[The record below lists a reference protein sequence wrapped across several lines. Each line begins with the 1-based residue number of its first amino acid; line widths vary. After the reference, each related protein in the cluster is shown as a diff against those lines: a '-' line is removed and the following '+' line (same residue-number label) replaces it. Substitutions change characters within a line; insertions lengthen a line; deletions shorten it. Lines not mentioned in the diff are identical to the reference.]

1 MTGQGLGW
9 GAWLVVALVGCSA
22 APAAS
27 TPPSASSE
35 PAATTPAATSSGA
48 FAQPLPAGTRV
59 VAVGDVHGDA
69 DRLRLVLRA
78 AGLIDA
84 SNAWSGGRDIL
95 VQTGDQLDRGDQE
108 RDVLDSL
115 ARWGREA
122 AAVGGAVHVL
132 VGNHEV
138 MNTAGDLR
146 YVTPGGFAAFADVPG
161 EVPGAPE
168 AQRGRVAA
176 FRPGGPYAALLAD
189 HPVVLQLGPVLF
201 VHGGLHPEHVAYG
214 VDRINAEARAW
225 FAGRGSKP
233 AVLDG
238 PLAPVW
244 SRRYSEDPPDCGA
257 LSSTLGALGA
267 ATMVVGHT
275 VQEGGIASACG
286 GAVWRIDAG
295 LARHY
300 GGPAQAWVWE
310 NGQARVITAD
320 APR

>member
-1 MTGQGLGW
+1 MGL
-9 GAWLVVALVGCSA
+9 LVAALAGCDATPVASA
-22 APAAS
+22 SGPQAASSPAAAPPAAS
-27 TPPSASSE
+27 P
-35 PAATTPAATSSGA
+35 PAA
-48 FAQPLPAGTRV
+48 FALPLPEGARV

-69 DRLRLVLRA
+69 DQLRRVLRA

-84 SNAWSGGRDIL
+84 AAAWVGGRDVL

-138 MNTAGDLR
+138 MNAAGDLR
-146 YVTPGGFAAFADVPG
+146 YVTPGGYAEFADVPG
-161 EVPGAPE
+161 GDPAVPE

-176 FRPGGPYAALLAD
+176 FRPGGPYATSLAE
-189 HPVVLQLGPVLF
+189 HPVVLQLGPIVF
-201 VHGGLHPEHVAYG
+201 VHGGLHAEHVTYG

-225 FAGRGSKP
+225 FAGQGPKP

-238 PLAPVW
+238 PSAPVW
-244 SRRYSEDPPDCGA
+244 SRRFSEDPPDCGA
-257 LSSTLGALGA
+257 LRASLAALGA
-267 ATMVVGHT
+267 TAMVVGHT
-275 VQEGGIASACG
+275 VQEGGINAACD

-295 LARHY
+295 LARYY
-300 GGPAQAWVWE
+300 GAHTEAWVWQD
-310 NGQARVITAD
+310 GQARVIRE
-320 APR
+320 APAR